1 MIALE
6 TGSAESMLRGTEFW
20 QLWLTKRKRRI
31 LLINTCG
38 RLRTGQL
45 PRVFDEE
52 ALQRMILFRI
62 GFLLLGLLCGA
73 TGALGAPSCRD
84 LEFRQSRYTV
94 CQFDPVRQTIRI
106 YDRSP
111 DGQPFG
117 GFDSLAR
124 QLWKERHTLVF
135 ASNGGMYHDDLSPV
149 GLFVEYGIER
159 QPISTASGWGNFHLL
174 PNGVFFLKDGR
185 ATVMET
191 QAYRRAGVTPDFA
204 TQSGP
209 MLVIDGQV
217 HPRFLPDSDSLKRRN
232 AVGVD
237 ARGQVFFAISQ
248 DAVRFYDFAL
258 LFRDELHCAN
268 ALYLDG
274 TISSVVIAERGRR
287 DDVFRLGPVI
297 AVIGNLPD

>member
-1 MIALE
+1 M
-6 TGSAESMLRGTEFW
+6 
-20 QLWLTKRKRRI
+20 
-31 LLINTCG
+31 
-38 RLRTGQL
+38 
-45 PRVFDEE
+45 P
-52 ALQRMILFRI
+52 LFRFA
-62 GFLLLGLLCGA
+62 FLFLCWF
-73 TGALGAPSCRD
+73 LSAPDSRAAQSCRN
-84 LEFRQSRYTV
+84 LEFRDGHYTI
-94 CQFDPVRQTIRI
+94 CQFDPAQETIRI
-106 YDRSP
+106 YDRGP

-149 GLFVEYGIER
+149 GLFVEHGIER
-159 QPISTASGWGNFHLL
+159 QPISTSAGWGNFHLL

-185 ATVMET
+185 ATVAET
-191 QAYRRAGVTPDFA
+191 QAYLREGVAPDFA

-209 MLVIDGQV
+209 MLVIDGRV

-274 TISSVVIAERGRR
+274 TISSVMIAERNRR
-287 DDVFRLGPVI
+287 DGLFPLGPVI
-297 AVIGNLPD
+297 AVIGDLPD

>member
-1 MIALE
+1 
-6 TGSAESMLRGTEFW
+6 ML
-20 QLWLTKRKRRI
+20 
-31 LLINTCG
+31 
-38 RLRTGQL
+38 
-45 PRVFDEE
+45 
-52 ALQRMILFRI
+52 LFRI
-62 GFLLLGLLCGA
+62 GFLLLFVFFGA
-73 TGALGAPSCRD
+73 QDTSAAHSCRD
-84 LEFRQSRYTV
+84 LDFRDGHYTI
-94 CQFDPVRQTIRI
+94 CQFDPAHETIRI
-106 YDRSP
+106 YAQGP
-111 DGQPFG
+111 DGQSFG
-117 GFDSLAR
+117 GFDSLSR
-124 QLWKERHTLVF
+124 QLWKEHHTLVF

-149 GLFVEYGIER
+149 GLFVEHGIER
-159 QPISTASGWGNFHLL
+159 RPVSTAGGWGNFHLL

-191 QAYRRAGVTPDFA
+191 LSYLRAGVAPDFA

-274 TISSVVIAERGRR
+274 TISSVMIAERNRR
-287 DDVFRLGPVI
+287 DGFFPLGPMI